1 MGINNYQKLIACV
14 LQDDRLF
21 SGRLRDNICSF
32 STQIDDNWL
41 IECARFAQIHDDIE
55 RMPMGYDTLIG
66 ELGEGLSGGQKQRIF
81 IARAIYKKPSIL
93 FMDEATSSLDN
104 TNEQYINDAIKSLNI
119 TRIVIAH
126 RKSTINS
133 ADRIITLQEN
143 L

>member
-1 MGINNYQKLIACV
+1 MKVYQVDKNSV
-14 LQDDRLF
+14 F
-21 SGRLRDNICSF
+21 
-32 STQIDDNWL
+32 
-41 IECARFAQIHDDIE
+41 
-55 RMPMGYDTLIG
+55 
-66 ELGEGLSGGQKQRIF
+66 LSQGQF
-81 IARAIYKKPSIL
+81 IKNHPSIL

>member
-1 MGINNYQKLIACV
+1 MACV
-14 LQDDRLF
+14 LQDDRLSPGHYGIISVPF
-21 SGRLRDNICSF
+21 YS
-32 STQIDDNWL
+32 IDDNWL

-93 FMDEATSSLDN
+93 FMDEATSSLDH

-133 ADRIITLQEN
+133 ADRIIALQEN

>member
-1 MGINNYQKLIACV
+1 
-14 LQDDRLF
+14 
-21 SGRLRDNICSF
+21 
-32 STQIDDNWL
+32 
-41 IECARFAQIHDDIE
+41 CARFAQIHDDIE

>member
-1 MGINNYQKLIACV
+1 
-14 LQDDRLF
+14 
-21 SGRLRDNICSF
+21 
-32 STQIDDNWL
+32 
-41 IECARFAQIHDDIE
+41 
-55 RMPMGYDTLIG
+55 MPMGYDTLIG

-93 FMDEATSSLDN
+93 FMDEATCSLDN

>member
-1 MGINNYQKLIACV
+1 M
-14 LQDDRLF
+14 
-21 SGRLRDNICSF
+21 
-32 STQIDDNWL
+32 
-41 IECARFAQIHDDIE
+41 
-55 RMPMGYDTLIG
+55 
-66 ELGEGLSGGQKQRIF
+66 
-81 IARAIYKKPSIL
+81 AIYIKPSIL

>member
-1 MGINNYQKLIACV
+1 MKVYQVDKNSV
-14 LQDDRLF
+14 F
-21 SGRLRDNICSF
+21 
-32 STQIDDNWL
+32 
-41 IECARFAQIHDDIE
+41 
-55 RMPMGYDTLIG
+55 
-66 ELGEGLSGGQKQRIF
+66 LSQGQF
-81 IARAIYKKPSIL
+81 IKPSIL

>member
-1 MGINNYQKLIACV
+1 
-14 LQDDRLF
+14 
-21 SGRLRDNICSF
+21 
-32 STQIDDNWL
+32 
-41 IECARFAQIHDDIE
+41 
-55 RMPMGYDTLIG
+55 MGYDTLIG
-66 ELGEGLSGGQKQRIF
+66 ELGEGLSGGQNSVFLSQGQF
-81 IARAIYKKPSIL
+81 IKPSIL
-93 FMDEATSSLDN
+93 FMDEATCSLDN